1 MFKRLKTAWKIS
13 KTSEGS
19 VLDLIEHNQRLVDEK
34 KKMFEQNSI
43 SIGDGKA
50 EFFGTPTPE
59 EELQFERQEKGTD
72 KWYKRILG

>member
-19 VLDLIEHNQRLVDEK
+19 VLDLIDYNQKLVDER
-34 KKMFEQNSI
+34 KKMIEQNSK

-50 EFFGTPTPE
+50 EFFGDPTPT
-59 EELQFERQEKGTD
+59 EELEFERQEKGTD
-72 KWYKRILG
+72 KWYKRILK